1 MFEILVSDQSK
12 QISKQNETISET
24 ESEIEK
30 LWQNHPKRRS
40 PQIQRAHIEYRTIQE
55 PVVNNLMIH
64 HHI

>member
-30 LWQNHPKRRS
+30 L
-40 PQIQRAHIEYRTIQE
+40 
-55 PVVNNLMIH
+55 
-64 HHI
+64 